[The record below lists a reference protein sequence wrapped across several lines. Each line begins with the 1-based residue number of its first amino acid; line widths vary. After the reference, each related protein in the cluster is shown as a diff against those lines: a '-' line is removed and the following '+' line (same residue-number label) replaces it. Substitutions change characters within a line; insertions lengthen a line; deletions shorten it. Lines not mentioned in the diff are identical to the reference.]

1 MTVYTVEYLYY
12 EETCIVGIYKTK
24 ELAIKAL
31 EKLEKENENNYIED
45 IGTYCWSEY
54 EVIEK

>member
-12 EETCIVGIYKTK
+12 EETFIIGIYKTK
-24 ELAIKAL
+24 ELAIKAI
-31 EKLEKENENNYIED
+31 EKLEKENENRSIED
-45 IGTYCWSEY
+45 IGTYCWSDY

>member
-12 EETCIVGIYKTK
+12 EETSIIGIYKTK
-24 ELAIKAL
+24 ELAIKAI
-31 EKLEKENENNYIED
+31 EKLEKENENIED
-45 IGTYCWSEY
+45 IGTYCWGEY